1 MIERPLYLDKI
12 MPFVD
17 TPFVKILTGVRRC
30 GKSTILKM
38 IIKKIKEEKNVDD
51 EQILNYRFDSME
63 YEDMTTKE
71 LYLELKSKILQS
83 KKTYLF
89 LDEIQEIEGWEKV
102 VNTLASDFDVDIYI
116 TGSNSRMMSSEIST
130 YLTGRYITFHIYTLS
145 FEEYLM
151 FKKSY
156 MTLKDLKQEFSQ
168 YVRLGG
174 FPATHLQDY
183 SQDEVYTIV
192 KDIYNSTIFSDI
204 VRRNQVK
211 KIDQLER
218 VVKYTFNNIGNT
230 FSAKSISNYFKSEQR
245 KIDNETVYSYLEKL
259 QKAYILHKCSRYD
272 LQGKNILKT
281 QEKFYLADVSLRYS
295 ELGYTVDSVA
305 SSLEN
310 IVYLELKRR
319 GYNVY
324 IGKTKDKEIDFVA
337 TKQNEKIYVQV
348 TQEIKSEKIQK
359 SEYEQLL
366 EIRDNYP
373 KYVVMADDFAG
384 GNYEGIKSVK
394 EYQHLIG
401 KIIIA
406 TAIIVAAIIIAGAI
420 DRAGANI
427 QSGLGYLRDALL
439 R

>member
-1 MIERPLYLDKI
+1 MIDRPLYLNKI
-12 MPFVD
+12 MPYVD

-38 IIKKIKEEKNVDD
+38 IIKKLKEERNIID

-71 LYLELKSKILQS
+71 LYLELKSKILQD

-145 FEEYLM
+145 FEEYLT

-156 MTLKDLKQEFSQ
+156 TTLKDLKQEFSN

-174 FPATHLQDY
+174 FPATHLQEY

-204 VRRNQVK
+204 VRRNQIK

-230 FSAKSISNYFKSEQR
+230 FSAKSISNYLKAEQR
-245 KIDNETVYSYLEKL
+245 KIDNETVYNYLEKL

-272 LQGKNILKT
+272 LQGKAILKT
-281 QEKFYLADVSLRYS
+281 QEKFYLADISLRYS
-295 ELGYTVDSVA
+295 VLGYSVDSIA

-319 GYNVY
+319 GYDVY
-324 IGKTKDKEIDFVA
+324 IGKMNDKEIDFVA
-337 TKQNEKIYVQV
+337 TKQNNKIYVQV
-348 TQEIKSEKIQK
+348 TQEIKSEKTQK
-359 SEYEQLL
+359 REYDQLL

-373 KYVVMADDFAG
+373 KYVVMANDFAG
-384 GNYEGIKSVK
+384 GNYEGIKTMN
-394 EYQHLIG
+394 
-401 KIIIA
+401 II
-406 TAIIVAAIIIAGAI
+406 
-420 DRAGANI
+420 DF
-427 QSGLGYLRDALL
+427 LL
-439 R
+439 SKDY

>member
-1 MIERPLYLDKI
+1 MIDRPLYLNKI
-12 MPFVD
+12 MPYVG

-38 IIKKIKEEKNVDD
+38 IMKKIKEERNVVD

-71 LYLELKSKILQS
+71 LYLELKSKILQD
-83 KKTYLF
+83 KKMYLF

-102 VNTLASDFDVDIYI
+102 VNTLAADFDVDIYI

-145 FEEYLM
+145 FEEYLT

-156 MTLKDLKQEFSQ
+156 TTLKDLKQEFSN

-174 FPATHLQDY
+174 FPATHLRDY

-204 VRRNQVK
+204 VRRNQIK

-230 FSAKSISNYFKSEQR
+230 FSAKSISNYLKAEQR
-245 KIDNETVYSYLEKL
+245 KIDNETVYNYLEKL

-272 LQGKNILKT
+272 LQGKAILKT
-281 QEKFYLADVSLRYS
+281 QEKFYLADISLRYS
-295 ELGYTVDSVA
+295 VLGYSVDSVA

-319 GYNVY
+319 GYDVY
-324 IGKTKDKEIDFVA
+324 IGKMNDKEIDFVA
-337 TKQNEKIYVQV
+337 TKQNNKIYVQV
-348 TQEIKSEKIQK
+348 TQEIKSEKTQK
-359 SEYEQLL
+359 REYDQLL

-373 KYVVMADDFAG
+373 KYVVMANDFAG
-384 GNYEGIKSVK
+384 GNYEGIKTMN
-394 EYQHLIG
+394 
-401 KIIIA
+401 II
-406 TAIIVAAIIIAGAI
+406 
-420 DRAGANI
+420 DF
-427 QSGLGYLRDALL
+427 LL
-439 R
+439 SKDY

>member
-38 IIKKIKEEKNVDD
+38 IIKKLREEKHVDD
-51 EQILNYRFDSME
+51 EQILSYRFDSME

-71 LYLELKSKILQS
+71 LYLELKSKIIQS
-83 KKTYLF
+83 KETYLF

-116 TGSNSRMMSSEIST
+116 TGSNSRMMSSEIPT

-156 MTLKDLKQEFSQ
+156 TTLKDLKQEFSQ

-230 FSAKSISNYFKSEQR
+230 FSAKSIFNYFKSEQR
-245 KIDNETVYSYLEKL
+245 KIDNETVHSYLEKL

-319 GYNVY
+319 GYDVY
-324 IGKTKDKEIDFVA
+324 IGKIKDKEIDFVA

-348 TQEIKSEKIQK
+348 TQEIKSEKTLK
-359 SEYEQLL
+359 REYEQLL

-384 GNYEGIKSVK
+384 GNYEGIKTMNIVDFLLSK
-394 EYQHLIG
+394 EYQ
-401 KIIIA
+401 K
-406 TAIIVAAIIIAGAI
+406 
-420 DRAGANI
+420 
-427 QSGLGYLRDALL
+427 
-439 R
+439 

>member
-17 TPFVKILTGVRRC
+17 TPFVKILIGVRRC

-38 IIKKIKEEKNVDD
+38 IIKKLREEKHVDD
-51 EQILNYRFDSME
+51 EQILSYRFDSME

-71 LYLELKSKILQS
+71 LYVELKSKIIQS

-130 YLTGRYITFHIYTLS
+130 YLTGSYITFYIYTLS

-156 MTLKDLKQEFSQ
+156 TTLKDLKQEFSQ

-245 KIDNETVYSYLEKL
+245 KIDNETVHSYLEKL
-259 QKAYILHKCSRYD
+259 QKAHILHKCSRYD
-272 LQGKNILKT
+272 LQEKNILKT
-281 QEKFYLADVSLRYS
+281 QEKFYPADVSLRYS
-295 ELGYTVDSVA
+295 ELGYIVDSVA

-348 TQEIKSEKIQK
+348 TQEIKSEKTQK
-359 SEYEQLL
+359 REYEQLL

-384 GNYEGIKSVK
+384 GNYEGIKTMNIVDFLLSK
-394 EYQHLIG
+394 EY
-401 KIIIA
+401 
-406 TAIIVAAIIIAGAI
+406 
-420 DRAGANI
+420 
-427 QSGLGYLRDALL
+427 
-439 R
+439 

>member
-1 MIERPLYLDKI
+1 MIERPLYLNKI

-38 IIKKIKEEKNVDD
+38 IQKKLKEEYHITD
-51 EQILNYRFDSME
+51 EQILSYRFDSME
-63 YEDMTTKE
+63 YEDMTSKE
-71 LYLELKSKILQS
+71 LYQELKTKILNT

-89 LDEIQEIEGWEKV
+89 LDEIQEINGWEKV
-102 VNTLASDFDVDIYI
+102 VNTLASDYDVDIYI

-130 YLTGRYITFHIYTLS
+130 YLTGRYVTFYIYTLS
-145 FEEYLM
+145 FDEYLT

-156 MTLKDLKQEFSQ
+156 STIYNIKQEFNQ

-174 FPATHLQDY
+174 FPATHLQEY

-192 KDIYNSTIFSDI
+192 RDIYNSTIFSDI

-218 VVKYTFNNIGNT
+218 VVKYTFNNVGNT
-230 FSAKSISNYFKSEQR
+230 FSAKSISNYLKSEQR

-259 QKAYILHKCSRYD
+259 QKAYILHRCSRYD
-272 LQGKNILKT
+272 LQGKSILKT
-281 QEKFYLADVSLRYS
+281 QEKFYLADISLRYAV
-295 ELGYTVDSVA
+295 LGYTIDSVA

-319 GYNVY
+319 GYDVC
-324 IGKTKDKEIDFVA
+324 IGKYKDKEIDFVA

-348 TQEIKSEKIQK
+348 TQEIKSEKTQK
-359 SEYEQLL
+359 REYEQLL
-366 EIRDNYP
+366 EIKDNYP
-373 KYVVMADDFAG
+373 KYVVLTDDFAG
-384 GNYEGIKSVK
+384 GNYQGIKTMHITDFLLSQ
-394 EYQHLIG
+394 EY
-401 KIIIA
+401 
-406 TAIIVAAIIIAGAI
+406 
-420 DRAGANI
+420 
-427 QSGLGYLRDALL
+427 
-439 R
+439 

>member
-38 IIKKIKEEKNVDD
+38 IIKKLREEKYVDD
-51 EQILNYRFDSME
+51 EQILSYRFDSME

-71 LYLELKSKILQS
+71 LYLELKSKIIQS

-156 MTLKDLKQEFSQ
+156 TTLKDLKQEFSQ
-168 YVRLGG
+168 YVWLGG

-259 QKAYILHKCSRYD
+259 QKAYILHKCSWYD
-272 LQGKNILKT
+272 L
-281 QEKFYLADVSLRYS
+281 
-295 ELGYTVDSVA
+295 
-305 SSLEN
+305 
-310 IVYLELKRR
+310 
-319 GYNVY
+319 
-324 IGKTKDKEIDFVA
+324 
-337 TKQNEKIYVQV
+337 
-348 TQEIKSEKIQK
+348 
-359 SEYEQLL
+359 
-366 EIRDNYP
+366 
-373 KYVVMADDFAG
+373 
-384 GNYEGIKSVK
+384 
-394 EYQHLIG
+394 
-401 KIIIA
+401 
-406 TAIIVAAIIIAGAI
+406 
-420 DRAGANI
+420 
-427 QSGLGYLRDALL
+427 
-439 R
+439 

>member
-38 IIKKIKEEKNVDD
+38 IIKKLREEKHVDD
-51 EQILNYRFDSME
+51 EQILSYRFDSME

-71 LYLELKSKILQS
+71 LYLELKSKIIRS

-156 MTLKDLKQEFSQ
+156 TTLKELKQEFSQ

-230 FSAKSISNYFKSEQR
+230 FSANSISNYFKSEQR

-259 QKAYILHKCSRYD
+259 QKAYILHKCLRYD
-272 LQGKNILKT
+272 LQGKDILKT

-295 ELGYTVDSVA
+295 VLGYTVDSVA
-305 SSLEN
+305 ASLEN

-319 GYNVY
+319 GYDVY
-324 IGKTKDKEIDFVA
+324 IGKIKDKEIDFVA

-348 TQEIKSEKIQK
+348 TQEIKSEKTQK
-359 SEYEQLL
+359 REYEQLL

-384 GNYEGIKSVK
+384 GNYEGIKTMNIVDFLLSK
-394 EYQHLIG
+394 EY
-401 KIIIA
+401 
-406 TAIIVAAIIIAGAI
+406 
-420 DRAGANI
+420 
-427 QSGLGYLRDALL
+427 
-439 R
+439 